1 MVQDCYTSDVKAVN
15 IDTTAAEY
23 SKATKNTISNTS
35 NHRRKQIGD
44 EINWSKMCNVERSL
58 ANPTNKNSHK
68 CDLHISNLEYICT
81 CKLDYCRIFFT
92 HSYKNLWPSP

>member
-44 EINWSKMCNVERSL
+44 EIN
-58 ANPTNKNSHK
+58 
-68 CDLHISNLEYICT
+68 
-81 CKLDYCRIFFT
+81 
-92 HSYKNLWPSP
+92 